1 MHAVRTPL
9 PGFCDQGNPLTIKQ
23 EVVKVAKKVAF
34 LQGNEAAAQG
44 ALYAG
49 CKFFAGYPITPSTE
63 VAEVMS
69 AELPKIG
76 GKFIQMEDEI
86 GAMSA
91 VIGASLTGAKV
102 LTATSGPGLSLKQEI
117 IGYGC
122 ITEVP
127 CVIVN
132 VMRGG
137 PSTGMPT
144 GPSQSDVMC
153 AKWGTHGDHPAI
165 CLVPASVQELFEETV
180 RAFNLAEKYRTPVM
194 VMPDE
199 IVGHMREQIV
209 FPEPGELEVI
219 DRTAPSVPPEQ
230 YKPYDTSFGDVPPL
244 AAFGSGYRFHVTGL
258 NKMQDGFPTTKAQIV
273 QAEEERQVRKV
284 EANADDIIKYEEYL
298 TDDAEVVVVAF
309 GSTSRSARFAVNEA
323 RKQGIKAG
331 LFRLITF
338 WPFPEKQLLALSK
351 KVKAFITPEMNLGM
365 CTDVV
370 KGSVEGNAPVHGIFR
385 VDGEPINPGQILDK
399 IKEVK

>member
-1 MHAVRTPL
+1 M
-9 PGFCDQGNPLTIKQ
+9 
-23 EVVKVAKKVAF
+23 AKKVAF
-34 LQGNEAAAQG
+34 LQGNEAGAQG

-69 AELPKIG
+69 AELPKVG

-86 GAMSA
+86 GAMAA
-91 VIGASLTGAKV
+91 VIGGSLAGSKS
-102 LTATSGPGLSLKQEI
+102 LTATSGPGLSLKQEL
-117 IGYGC
+117 IGYAC
-122 ITEVP
+122 IAEAPV
-127 CVIVN
+127 VIFN

-144 GPSQSDVMC
+144 GPSQSDVMS

-165 CLVPASVQELFEETV
+165 CLVPASVQEIFEETV

-194 VMPDE
+194 IMPDE
-199 IVGHMREQIV
+199 IVAHMRERIV

-219 DRTAPSVPPEQ
+219 NRTAPSVPADQ
-230 YKPYDTSFGDVPPL
+230 YKPYDTKFGDVPPL

-258 NKMQDGFPTTKAQIV
+258 NKAEDGFPTTKAALV

-284 EANADDIIKYEEYL
+284 DANIDDIVTFEEYML
-298 TDDAEVVVVAF
+298 DDAEVAIVAF
-309 GSTSRSARFAVNEA
+309 GSTSRSARYAVNEA
-323 RKQGIKAG
+323 RKAGIKAG
-331 LFRLITF
+331 LFRIRTF
-338 WPFPEKQLLALSK
+338 WPFPDKQIKALAS
-351 KVKAFITPEMNLGM
+351 KVKAIITPEMNLGM
-365 CTDVV
+365 CTIEVRRCA
-370 KGSVEGNAPVHGIFR
+370 EGKAPVHGIFR

>member
-1 MHAVRTPL
+1 L
-9 PGFCDQGNPLTIKQ
+9 
-23 EVVKVAKKVAF
+23 KVAKKVAF

-49 CKFFAGYPITPSTE
+49 CTFFGGYPITPSTE
-63 VAEVMS
+63 VAEVLS
-69 AELPKIG
+69 IELPKIG

-86 GAMSA
+86 GAMAS

-102 LTATSGPGLSLKQEI
+102 LTATSGPGLSLKQEL
-117 IGYGC
+117 IGYAC
-122 ITEVP
+122 IAETPV
-127 CVIVN
+127 VIVN

-199 IVGHMREQIV
+199 IVAHMRERIV
-209 FPEPGELEVI
+209 FPEPGEMEVI
-219 DRTAPSVPPEQ
+219 NRTAPSVSPAE
-230 YKPYDTSFGDVPPL
+230 YKPYDTKFGDVPPL
-244 AAFGSGYRFHVTGL
+244 AAFGSDYRFHVTGL
-258 NKMQDGFPTTKAQIV
+258 NKAEDGFPTTKAALV

-284 EANADDIIKYEEYL
+284 DANVDDIVTFEEYEL
-298 TDDAEVVVVAF
+298 ADAEVVVVAY

-331 LFRLITF
+331 LFRIKTF
-338 WPFPEKQLLALSK
+338 WPFPDKQIAAIAG
-351 KVKAFITPEMNLGM
+351 KAKAIITPEMNLGM
-365 CTDVV
+365 CTQEVQRCAQG
-370 KGSVEGNAPVHGIFR
+370 KASVSGIFR
-385 VDGEPINPGQILDK
+385 VDGEPINPGQILEK

>member
-1 MHAVRTPL
+1 M
-9 PGFCDQGNPLTIKQ
+9 
-23 EVVKVAKKVAF
+23 AKKVAF

-49 CKFFAGYPITPSTE
+49 CTFFGGYPITPSTE

-86 GAMSA
+86 GAMASI
-91 VIGASLTGAKV
+91 IGASLTGAKV
-102 LTATSGPGLSLKQEI
+102 LTSTSGPGLSLKQEL
-117 IGYGC
+117 IGYAC
-122 ITEVP
+122 IAETP
-127 CVIVN
+127 AVIIN

-153 AKWGTHGDHPAI
+153 AKWGTHGDHAAI
-165 CLVPASVQELFEETV
+165 CLVPASVQEVFEETV
-180 RAFNLAEKYRTPVM
+180 RAFNLSEKYRMPVM

-199 IVGHMREQIV
+199 IVAHMRERIV

-219 DRTAPSVPPEQ
+219 DRTAPSVAPAD

-244 AAFGSGYRFHVTGL
+244 AAFGSEYRFHVTGL
-258 NKMQDGFPTTKAQIV
+258 NKGQDGFPTTKAAWV
-273 QAEEERQVRKV
+273 QAEEERQIRKV
-284 EANADDIIKYEEYL
+284 DANIDDIVTFEEYQL
-298 TDDAEVVVVAF
+298 EDAEVVIVAF

-323 RKQGIKAG
+323 RKEGIKAG
-331 LFRLITF
+331 LFRIKTF
-338 WPFPEKQLLALSK
+338 WPFPDKQIKALASRA
-351 KVKAFITPEMNLGM
+351 KAFITPEMNLGM
-365 CTDVV
+365 CTGEVQRC
-370 KGSVEGNAPVHGIFR
+370 VEGKAPVSGIFR
-385 VDGEPINPGQILDK
+385 VDGEPINPGQILEK
-399 IKEVK
+399 IKEVM

>member
-1 MHAVRTPL
+1 M
-9 PGFCDQGNPLTIKQ
+9 
-23 EVVKVAKKVAF
+23 AKKVAF

-49 CKFFAGYPITPSTE
+49 CTFFGGYPITPSTE
-63 VAEVMS
+63 VAEVLS
-69 AELPKIG
+69 IELPKIG

-86 GAMSA
+86 GAMAS

-102 LTATSGPGLSLKQEI
+102 LTATSGPGLSLKQEL
-117 IGYGC
+117 IGYAC
-122 ITEVP
+122 IAETPV
-127 CVIVN
+127 VIVN

-199 IVGHMREQIV
+199 IVAHMRERIV
-209 FPEPGELEVI
+209 FPEPGEMEVI
-219 DRTAPSVPPEQ
+219 NRTAPSVSPAE
-230 YKPYDTSFGDVPPL
+230 YKPYDTKFGDVPPL
-244 AAFGSGYRFHVTGL
+244 AAFGSDYRFHVTGL
-258 NKMQDGFPTTKAQIV
+258 NKAEDGFPTTKAALV

-284 EANADDIIKYEEYL
+284 EANVDDIVTFEEYEL
-298 TDDAEVVVVAF
+298 ADAEVVVVAY

-331 LFRLITF
+331 LFRIKTF
-338 WPFPEKQLLALSK
+338 WPFPDKQIAAIAG
-351 KVKAFITPEMNLGM
+351 KAKAIITPEMNLGM
-365 CTDVV
+365 CTQEVQRCAQG
-370 KGSVEGNAPVHGIFR
+370 KASVSGIFR
-385 VDGEPINPGQILDK
+385 VDGEPINPGQILEK